1 MEAAKGVEKSNSDSV
16 NQSLWECSQ
25 EQAAH
30 TLEKARGKTG
40 TAILGKPSEVLPGDP
55 KFGGEYQGDS
65 IKAGEALAFS
75 TFSSGYYV
83 LWQTGIPQEEHHKY
97 TGRCQYLK
105 IVHKPITAPDQRQ

>member
-1 MEAAKGVEKSNSDSV
+1 MEAAKGVEKANSDSV

-40 TAILGKPSEVLPGDP
+40 IAILGKPSEALLGDP

-75 TFSSGYYV
+75 THFFGVLRFLASGDPK
-83 LWQTGIPQEEHHKY
+83 G
-97 TGRCQYLK
+97 G
-105 IVHKPITAPDQRQ
+105 AP